1 MRFSGTPTA
10 DINSLLAESH
20 LKHQIAARLPL
31 DRIVEAH
38 EMQESGRTIGK
49 ILIDIADSE

>member
-1 MRFSGTPTA
+1 LLAKAAA
-10 DINSLLAESH
+10 DINSLLAENR
-20 LKHQIAARLPL
+20 LKHQIAARFPL

-49 ILIDIADSE
+49 ILIDIADLG